1 LGGDHDE
8 DGDDEHEQESGPR
21 GAMRICLVSQ
31 EYPPETAKGGLGT
44 QTFLKAQG
52 LAALGHEVQV
62 VSRSPDGAQTERM
75 DGPVRLTR
83 VPGFDTRLPLATE
96 VADWLTYSAEVAVA
110 VATLHARQA
119 FDLVD
124 FPEWAAEGYVHLLNR
139 SEWNRVPTVV
149 HLHGPLVMFAHTLSW
164 PALDSEFFRTGTA
177 MESACLRLADAVF
190 SSSQCS
196 ADWCARHYVLDRQRI
211 PVIHAG
217 VDTCLFA
224 PRAVP
229 KAGRPTVIFA
239 GKLARNKGVF
249 ELLEACAALRSEFP
263 DLHLRLLGR
272 GESQVRQELQAL
284 AVRLGQPEL
293 LELAGF
299 VERTELPEHF
309 SRAHLFAA
317 PSRYEGGPGFVYL
330 EAMACGLPVI
340 ACAGS
345 GAAEV
350 VRPGENGL
358 LVPPGDL
365 GALVSALRLLLCD
378 TDQRQRM
385 AERARQFVLAD
396 ADSHACVLKLAAFYA
411 DVVAGKMPPACPT
424 S

>member
-1 LGGDHDE
+1 
-8 DGDDEHEQESGPR
+8 
-21 GAMRICLVSQ
+21 MRICLVSQ

-272 GESQVRQELQAL
+272 ANHRSDRNSRRWRFAWVSRNCSNWLDSWNEPNCRNTSPARM
-284 AVRLGQPEL
+284 
-293 LELAGF
+293 F
-299 VERTELPEHF
+299 LPPP
-309 SRAHLFAA
+309 RATKAA
-317 PSRYEGGPGFVYL
+317 PALSIWRRWR
-330 EAMACGLPVI
+330 
-340 ACAGS
+340 AGC
-345 GAAEV
+345 
-350 VRPGENGL
+350 R
-358 LVPPGDL
+358 
-365 GALVSALRLLLCD
+365 
-378 TDQRQRM
+378 
-385 AERARQFVLAD
+385 
-396 ADSHACVLKLAAFYA
+396 
-411 DVVAGKMPPACPT
+411 
-424 S
+424 

>member
-1 LGGDHDE
+1 
-8 DGDDEHEQESGPR
+8 
-21 GAMRICLVSQ
+21 
-31 EYPPETAKGGLGT
+31 
-44 QTFLKAQG
+44 
-52 LAALGHEVQV
+52 
-62 VSRSPDGAQTERM
+62 
-75 DGPVRLTR
+75 
-83 VPGFDTRLPLATE
+83 
-96 VADWLTYSAEVAVA
+96 
-110 VATLHARQA
+110 
-119 FDLVD
+119 
-124 FPEWAAEGYVHLLNR
+124 
-139 SEWNRVPTVV
+139 
-149 HLHGPLVMFAHTLSW
+149 
-164 PALDSEFFRTGTA
+164 
-177 MESACLRLADAVF
+177 
-190 SSSQCS
+190 
-196 ADWCARHYVLDRQRI
+196 
-211 PVIHAG
+211 VIHAG

-385 AERARQFVLAD
+385 AEQARQFVLAA
-396 ADSHACVLKLAAFYA
+396 ADSQACVQKLAAFYA
-411 DVVAGKMPPACPT
+411 DVVAGRMPPACAT
-424 S
+424 N